1 MKSIIAFLFLLIL
14 ASQAISEEL
23 NGFTWKEWEKYGISF
38 WVSDKEAA
46 FEGLSIPKD
55 LIKTV
60 FVVGYLKGFDEAR
73 YYILDQIRMTR
84 RKFRDEQAKVVWAN
98 AMARVRFAIIPLSC
112 IEADKI
118 VERLD
123 LLYSDYGNRTIDI
136 EDAIFGLLE
145 EYSK

>member
-1 MKSIIAFLFLLIL
+1 MRSITACFLLLVL
-14 ASQAISEEL
+14 ASQAFGEEL
-23 NGFTWKEWEKYGISF
+23 NRFTWKEWEKYGTSL

-73 YYILDQIRMTR
+73 YYILDQIRTTR
-84 RKFRDEQAKVVWAN
+84 RKFIDEQAKVVWSN
-98 AMARVRFAIIPLSC
+98 AMARVRFAIMPLSR
-112 IEADKI
+112 IESDKI

-123 LLYSDYGNRTIDI
+123 LLYSDYSNLTIDI
-136 EDAIFGLLE
+136 EDAIFSLLE
-145 EYSK
+145 EYNK